1 MPTRKVK
8 VKKNTTKTLNAARA
22 RRAKKQCAFQPFK
35 LEKKDAFTMADL
47 IKHKAKVVLDEAT
60 ITRLLNDYGYYE
72 DNAKFKHLKG
82 RLMKRKFDIDYVGD
96 FYETPDDYMIWELS
110 CMYNDMKKIK
120 EFLLERQI
128 QSLLG
133 SLGKGYIEI
142 SDL

>member
-8 VKKNTTKTLNAARA
+8 AKNAATNLNATRA
-22 RRAKKQCAFQPFK
+22 RQAKRQCAFQPFK
-35 LEKKDAFTMADL
+35 LEKKDAFNMADL
-47 IKHKAKVVLDEAT
+47 IKHKAKVVLDETT

-72 DNAKFKHLKG
+72 DNAKFKQLKK
-82 RLMKRKFDIDYVGD
+82 RLMKRKFDIDYKGD
-96 FYETPDDYMIWELS
+96 FYAPPGDYMIWELS
-110 CMYNDMKKIK
+110 CMYNDIKKIK

-142 SDL
+142 ADM